1 MNRNF
6 RIAFGIAWSLAGCLL
21 VQAQA
26 VPPPPPPQS
35 QAILA
40 AARAALASP
49 GAAPLKSLELK
60 GKFRSQ
66 PIGGNRQQQGKLT
79 LLFLQPGQYQR
90 RMSLHLPFGDIK
102 IVQTLNQGKVW
113 TERQFPGGGPMMFMR
128 RGGPGG
134 KLTPAQRKKIQDR
147 MRRRMRQNL
156 LRQAARDQLIYLLL
170 PGPGAVTHFAGIAR
184 APDGTVA
191 DMVQVTG
198 AAGGQTTLFI
208 NRANHRL
215 LMATY
220 QGTVPQAPPGGR
232 GRRGPWAQMRR
243 QRQAGQPGGFTPP
256 APQPIQVHFSHW
268 RRVRG
273 YWLPFRITETSQGKT
288 FSEIDVKKARLNSAR
303 ITPQLFVKKKS

>member
-1 MNRNF
+1 MNRSL
-6 RIAFGIAWSLAGCLL
+6 RISFAIAWSLAGCLL
-21 VQAQA
+21 VQAQTA
-26 VPPPPPPQS
+26 PPPPPPQS

-49 GAAPLKSLELK
+49 GAASLKSLELR
-60 GKFRSQ
+60 GRFRTQ

-79 LLFLQPGQYQR
+79 VRFLLPGDYQR
-90 RMSLHLPFGDIK
+90 RMNLHLRFGNIK

-113 TERQFPGGGPMMFMR
+113 TQRQFPGGGPMMFMR

-134 KLTPAQRKKIQDR
+134 KLTPAQRKKIQAR

-156 LRQAARDQLIYLLL
+156 LRQAAREQLMYLLL

-198 AAGGQTTLFI
+198 ADGGQTTLFI

-215 LMATY
+215 LMAGY
-220 QGTVPQAPPGGR
+220 NGIVPQAPPGGS

-243 QRQAGQPGGFTPP
+243 QAGRPGGFTPP

-288 FSEIDVKKARLNSAR
+288 FSEFDVKKARLNSAR